1 MSQQLTFS
9 FEPSGER
16 LVLSYGSGES
26 IPVRA
31 LRMFP
36 LTDPEHWI
44 AIVDSQGLEL
54 SCLEDPEQ
62 LPTQSRAALMSALQA
77 SEFVPKIERIAHIS
91 GNSVPCSW
99 DVITDRGEHHF
110 VVEDEK
116 DVRALS
122 GRRILVIDGHGIRYQ
137 IDDYSKLDNY
147 SRRVIE
153 WYV

>member
-1 MSQQLTFS
+1 MSQPPNLSIAPHSDQ
-9 FEPSGER
+9 
-16 LVLSYGSGES
+16 LVLNLDNSQP

-44 AIVDSQGLEL
+44 ALIDRQGLEL
-54 SCLEDPEQ
+54 YCLEDPRHVSAESQ
-62 LPTQSRAALMSALQA
+62 AALMSALQA
-77 SEFVPKIERIAHIS
+77 NEFVPKIERILHVS
-91 GNSVPCSW
+91 GNSVPCAW
-99 DVITDRGEHHF
+99 DVLTDRGAHHL

-116 DVRALS
+116 DVRTLS

-137 IDDYSKLDNY
+137 IDDYAILDSY

>member
-1 MSQQLTFS
+1 MNQHPTFS
-9 FEPSGER
+9 LEPNGQR
-16 LVLSYGSGES
+16 LLLDCDNSLP

-36 LTDPEHWI
+36 LTDPEQWI
-44 AIVDSQGLEL
+44 AIVDRVGLEVL
-54 SCLEDPEQ
+54 CVEDPSR
-62 LPTQSRAALMSALQA
+62 LPAQSQAALFSALQA
-77 SEFVPKIERIAHIS
+77 SEFVPKIQRIVHVS

-110 VVEDEK
+110 VVAEEK
-116 DVRALS
+116 DVRALP

-137 IDDYSKLDNY
+137 IDDYAKLDSY